1 MRKIDLLKNLI
12 LQATGKMKEMLSGFN
27 NKDLFIISYRNDFVR
42 IFSAIANGRNPSS
55 YLYRWMGAYT
65 GINSP
70 TLCTMLSFSACVRD
84 HEHCDQTYGELFFDE
99 LIDTNIVLWDK
110 VIEDCLYVLYNNDLE
125 LEHSVCQDCDPTI
138 QPIGSVEPYYYDE
151 DRNYGFDNDYGDDD
165 GDDGDSDDIRDPT
178 IDIGKR
184 LEYGSKLKLIIPK
197 LESEGKKSSEYAK
210 DKRFFFGI
218 ELEIEW
224 PDEGHSGRIES
235 LYDNFNI
242 NCTDIDCQY
251 DGDNHINIATN
262 NFICK
267 YDSSIGSEE
276 REGTEIVFQPRCLE
290 ESKEYFSPILDYL
303 LDQGA
308 LSFDTNG
315 RCGIHMHIGKERVG
329 DDMAKS
335 VVDFM
340 IDNKRFCELWAQRKS
355 GHYNDFSRLEAGYL
369 PPEEHCAAIA
379 NIKDNTYELRIFKG
393 TLNKETFISYIQF
406 ATTMFELAEGN
417 LLNLDNMIKR
427 LSDYPESKARLN
439 KIINK
444 LKNNQEESICA

>member
-1 MRKIDLLKNLI
+1 MRKIDLLKNLM
-12 LQATGKMKEMLSGFN
+12 LQSTGTMKEWLNSYRI
-27 NKDLFIISYRNDFVR
+27 KEAFIFSHRNDFVK
-42 IFSAIANGRNPSS
+42 IFSAIANGRNPRSH
-55 YLYRWMGAYT
+55 LYRWMGVYT
-65 GINSP
+65 GINGP
-70 TLCTMLSFSACVRD
+70 TLRTMLSFSECVRE
-84 HEHCDQTYGELFFDE
+84 HEYCDQTYGELFFDE
-99 LIDTNIVLWDK
+99 LITTNIDLWDK

-125 LEHSVCQDCDPTI
+125 FEHLVYYDCEPTI
-138 QPIGSVEPYYYDE
+138 QPIGYVEPYYYNE
-151 DRNYGFDNDYGDDD
+151 E
-165 GDDGDSDDIRDPT
+165 RDTT
-178 IDIGKR
+178 IDIDKR
-184 LEYGSKLKLIIPK
+184 LDYGSKLKLIIPK

-224 PDEGHSGRIES
+224 PDEEHNKRIEN

-242 NCTDIDCQY
+242 NCTDINCQA
-251 DGDNHINIATN
+251 DRDNHINIATN

-308 LSFDTNG
+308 LSFDTNE
-315 RCGIHMHIGKERVG
+315 RCGIHMHIGKERIS
-329 DDMAKS
+329 DDMARS

-340 IDNKRFCELWAQRKS
+340 VNNKRFCELWAQRKS

-379 NIKDNTYELRIFKG
+379 NIKDKTYELRIFKG

-406 ATTMFELAEGN
+406 ATTMFELAEDN
-417 LLNLDNMIKR
+417 LLNLDNVIKR

>member
-1 MRKIDLLKNLI
+1 M
-12 LQATGKMKEMLSGFN
+12 LQATGKMKEMLSDFS
-27 NKDLFIISYRNDFVR
+27 NKNCFILSHKDDFVK

-55 YLYRWMGAYT
+55 HLYRWMGAYT
-65 GINSP
+65 GINGP
-70 TLCTMLSFSACVRD
+70 TLETMLSFSACVR
-84 HEHCDQTYGELFFDE
+84 EHDISCDQTYGELFFDE
-99 LIDTNIVLWDK
+99 LIDTNIDLWDK

-125 LEHSVCQDCDPTI
+125 FEHRVCYDCEHTI
-138 QPIGSVEPYYYDE
+138 QPIGYVEPYYYNE
-151 DRNYGFDNDYGDDD
+151 DNDCGFDNNDE
-165 GDDGDSDDIRDPT
+165 IRDTT
-178 IDIGKR
+178 IDIDKR
-184 LEYGSKLKLIIPK
+184 LDYGSKLKLIIPK

-224 PDEGHSGRIES
+224 PDEEHNKRIEN

-242 NCTDIDCQY
+242 NCTDIDCQA
-251 DGDNHINIATN
+251 DGDNHINIATS

-267 YDSSIGSEE
+267 YDSSIGSEG

-315 RCGIHMHIGKERVG
+315 RCGIHMHIGKERIS
-329 DDMAKS
+329 DDMARS

-340 IDNKRFCELWAQRKS
+340 INNKRFCELWAQRKS
-355 GHYNDFSRLEAGYL
+355 GHYNDFSILEAGYL

-406 ATTMFELAEGN
+406 ATTMFELAEDN
-417 LLNLDNMIKR
+417 LLNLDNVIKR